1 MNTPAKILVVDD
13 EAGIRSFLEEL
24 LTRDGHQVV
33 TAESGEVALKYVANQ
48 AFDLALVDL
57 RMKGIDGMQ
66 VMSALYQHSPDTVV
80 IVITGHGSLETAIE
94 ALRHG
99 AHDYLFK
106 PVKAVQVRE
115 SVRTAL
121 FKHKRNLRQ
130 RELLGLTRRLIE
142 NMEDQHLA
150 SPGLVQLPPAS
161 PSEEQG
167 RFIERGRLIVD
178 IMRHVVT
185 LDGRVLELSPT
196 EFEFVAY
203 LANEA
208 PRVVP
213 PQELVRAMQGYECEV
228 WEASEMLRYHVHRI
242 RHKIKQVSGRADL
255 IRTVRGVGYTLES

>member
-1 MNTPAKILVVDD
+1 MSTPTKILVVDD

-33 TAESGEVALKYVANQ
+33 AVESGEAALEYAASQ

-57 RMKGIDGMQ
+57 RMKGIDGMH
-66 VMSALYQHSPDTVV
+66 VMSALCRRSPDTVV

-106 PVKAVQVRE
+106 PVKAAQLRE

-121 FKHKRNLRQ
+121 LKHKRNLRQ

-142 NMEDQHLA
+142 NMEDHDLA
-150 SPGLVQLPPAS
+150 SPGLTQLPPT
-161 PSEEQG
+161 PLSEDQG
-167 RFIERGRLIVD
+167 RFLERGCLIVD

-185 LDGRVLELSPT
+185 LDGRMLELSPT
-196 EFEFVAY
+196 EFEIMAY

-208 PRVVP
+208 PRVVS
-213 PQELVRAMQGYECEV
+213 PQELVRAMQGYECET
-228 WEASEMLRYHVHRI
+228 WEASEMLRYHIHRI
-242 RHKIKQVSGRADL
+242 RHKIKQVSGHAGL
-255 IRTVRGVGYTLES
+255 IRTVRGVGYTLDS

>member
-1 MNTPAKILVVDD
+1 MNAPVKILVVDD

-33 TAESGEVALKYVANQ
+33 AAESGEVALEYAASQ
-48 AFDLALVDL
+48 TFDLALVDL

-66 VMSALYQHSPDTVV
+66 VMSALYQRSPDTVV

-121 FKHKRNLRQ
+121 LKRKRNLRQ
-130 RELLGLTRRLIE
+130 HELLGLTRRLIE
-142 NMEDQHLA
+142 NMEGHDLA
-150 SPGLVQLPPAS
+150 SPGLTQLPPAS
-161 PSEEQG
+161 PSDEQG
-167 RFIERGRLIVD
+167 RFLERGHLIVD
-178 IMRHVVT
+178 AMRHVVT
-185 LDGRVLELSPT
+185 LDGHVLELSPT
-196 EFEFVAY
+196 EFEIMAY

-208 PRVVP
+208 PRVVS
-213 PQELVRAMQGYECEV
+213 PQELVRAMQGYECEA
-228 WEASEMLRYHVHRI
+228 WEASEMLRYHIHRI
-242 RHKIKQVSGRADL
+242 RHKVKHVSGRTDL
-255 IRTVRGVGYTLES
+255 IRTVRGVGYTIES